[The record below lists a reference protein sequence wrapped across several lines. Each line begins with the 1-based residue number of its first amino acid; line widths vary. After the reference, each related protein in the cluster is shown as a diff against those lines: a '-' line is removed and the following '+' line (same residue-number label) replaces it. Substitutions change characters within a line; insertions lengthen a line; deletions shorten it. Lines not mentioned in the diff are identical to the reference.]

1 MEFSARMGQNLT
13 NGSKMKI
20 PLTKILKL
28 PSADQGELNHDLR
41 NGSPPISLKTRVK
54 PGIVRF
60 MITIGSS
67 RFHTQC
73 SAWLINESPR
83 KLDGSTALR

>member
-28 PSADQGELNHDLR
+28 PSADQGELNHDLQEWKSAHLFEDPR
-41 NGSPPISLKTRVK
+41 KAWNGSFHDYPRLKQVPHPMQRVVDK
-54 PGIVRF
+54 RIPAQG
-60 MITIGSS
+60 
-67 RFHTQC
+67 
-73 SAWLINESPR
+73 
-83 KLDGSTALR
+83 